1 MTAGA
6 TKVKAPTAEGAV
18 VFTDLTGF
26 SEFTAIRG
34 DEAALE
40 MLTLQERL
48 LREAMESRG
57 RIVKNLGDGFL
68 LWFPSVV
75 DAVDAAL
82 KLQEKID
89 ELPAEDSDMPMWVRI
104 GINYGRP
111 ILHGDDL
118 IGHDVNVAARIVDFA
133 QSGEVLVSQA
143 CTENLAAGLTDVY
156 FDEVGPVVMKGIPD
170 AVTLYRAVRP

>member
-1 MTAGA
+1 MRATASR
-6 TKVKAPTAEGAV
+6 VKAPAVEGAV

-40 MLTLQERL
+40 MLSLQEDL
-48 LREAMESRG
+48 LREAIGSRG
-57 RIVKNLGDGFL
+57 RVVKNLGDGFL
-68 LWFPSVV
+68 LWFDQVS
-75 DAVDAAL
+75 DAVDSAL
-82 KLQEKID
+82 CLQEKID
-89 ELPAEDSDMPMWVRI
+89 DLPFEEDMPMWVRI

-111 ILHGDDL
+111 LQHGDDL
-118 IGHDVNVAARIVDFA
+118 VGHDVNVAARIVDLA

-143 CTENLAAGLTDVY
+143 CTEKLSGELDGVY

-170 AVTLYRAVRP
+170 AVTLYRAVRL

>member
-48 LREAMESRG
+48 LREAMDARG
-57 RIVKNLGDGFL
+57 RIVGRARLHGGHR
-68 LWFPSVV
+68 SVV
-75 DAVDAAL
+75 R
-82 KLQEKID
+82 E
-89 ELPAEDSDMPMWVRI
+89 
-104 GINYGRP
+104 
-111 ILHGDDL
+111 H
-118 IGHDVNVAARIVDFA
+118 F
-133 QSGEVLVSQA
+133 
-143 CTENLAAGLTDVY
+143 
-156 FDEVGPVVMKGIPD
+156 
-170 AVTLYRAVRP
+170 

>member
-1 MTAGA
+1 MKTATPRA
-6 TKVKAPTAEGAV
+6 KAPAVEGAV

-40 MLTLQERL
+40 MLSLQEELIRD
-48 LREAMESRG
+48 AIGSKG
-57 RIVKNLGDGFL
+57 RVVKNLGDGFL
-68 LWFPSVV
+68 LWFDNVG
-75 DAVDAAL
+75 DAVVSAL
-82 KLQEKID
+82 CLQEKID
-89 ELPAEDSDMPMWVRI
+89 ELPFEDDMPMWVRI

-111 ILHGDDL
+111 LLRGDDL
-118 IGHDVNVAARIVDFA
+118 IGHDVNVAARIVDLA

-143 CTENLAAGLTDVY
+143 CTEKLTSELDDVY

-170 AVTLYRAVRP
+170 AVTLYRAVRL